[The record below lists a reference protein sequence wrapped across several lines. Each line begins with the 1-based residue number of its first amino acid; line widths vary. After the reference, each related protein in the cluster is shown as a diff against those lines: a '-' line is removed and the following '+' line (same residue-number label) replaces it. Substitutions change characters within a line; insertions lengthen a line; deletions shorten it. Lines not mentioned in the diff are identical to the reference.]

1 MLFSLRPKSNLELL
15 KETYSRLMSKSFKVA
30 LTDIDRSDEI
40 NKQAKDVLDK
50 INRIE
55 ASI

>member
-1 MLFSLRPKSNLELL
+1 MLFSLRPKSTLESL
-15 KETYSRLMSKSFKVA
+15 KFTYSRLMSKSFKAA
-30 LTDIDRSDEI
+30 LTDLKRSEKI
-40 NKQAKDVLDK
+40 QKQAEDVLDK